1 MSNPKRSNRLLPR
14 DSEKIAFFPLTPV
27 LKWGSLVV
35 MRYILILLVFVAG
48 CSEATSDSKPR
59 TLTEIVGQYDNS
71 SFYILLRIFE
81 GVTTPAGRKLL
92 AARYGG
98 DDPYLS
104 DPNFYIPPDDFD
116 KEAYLAKLD
125 KIIEDNK
132 TEEFRRELLSATR
145 QQNQSHNQQ
154 LQEIQRQLDHAEFQ
168 RQVQRSRDWVG
179 LK

>member
-1 MSNPKRSNRLLPR
+1 
-14 DSEKIAFFPLTPV
+14 
-27 LKWGSLVV
+27 